1 MSSVELYNHLYV
13 GSEMYPAFFHL
24 LNKSRKASYKFFSR
38 IFSKND
44 ICVRCPSTYPPYLLE
59 VTVFIQRD
67 GNITLIYFRDY

>member
-13 GSEMYPAFFHL
+13 GSEMYPAFFYL

-38 IFSKND
+38 IFSKDD
-44 ICVRCPSTYPPYLLE
+44 ICVGVLQHILHLLE

-67 GNITLIYFRDY
+67 GNITFICFRDY